1 MSEYRIPPLDE
12 IGIPI
17 TKAIEEGP
25 PDIFP
30 GLLPRKGEVVIAGET
45 NVGKSLLALEICSS
59 LITGV
64 PLWGELKPTKQ
75 AKRILYI
82 LGEHYD
88 DVIRRLWQVTKLP
101 MTEQVLI
108 LGPEQLGY
116 DRALVNR
123 GQVNPAI
130 KEKFSFWAR
139 GCDVI
144 VFDPLAAFVIGI
156 DVENDNIQM
165 RQVLQCITDVAA
177 ENNAV
182 AIVLA
187 HMGKPMMDKF
197 GQEHARKSYAIRGAS
212 GIEDAATNIFY
223 LGKADGA
230 SVAAQKADEK
240 VFVLRCRKY
249 KGLAPEEYR
258 LMRNPHTLT
267 HTLLGSRPFTEV
279 RKIDTQAKIG
289 RLQLALPELRM
300 PEIIRI
306 VAASENISES
316 SVRRYLEGG
325 Q

>member
-1 MSEYRIPPLDE
+1 MSEYRIPPLEE

-45 NVGKSLLALEICSS
+45 NVGKSLLALELCSS
-59 LITGV
+59 LITGNT
-64 PLWGELKPTKQ
+64 LWGELKPTKT
-75 AKRILYI
+75 AKKILYI

-88 DVIRRLWQVTKLP
+88 EVIRRLWHVTKLP
-101 MTEQVLI
+101 MTDQVI
-108 LGPEQLGY
+108 IIGPEQLGY
-116 DRALVNR
+116 DRVLVNR
-123 GQVNPAI
+123 GQLNPTVD
-130 KEKFSFWAR
+130 EKFRKWAE
-139 GCDVI
+139 GCDVVI
-144 VFDPLAAFVIGI
+144 FDPLAAFVAGI

-165 RQVLQCITDVAA
+165 RGVLQAISDICSSND
-177 ENNAV
+177 AV
-182 AIVLA
+182 AVVLA

-197 GQEHARKSYAIRGAS
+197 GQEHSRKSYAIRGAS

-223 LGKADGA
+223 LGKADG
-230 SVAAQKADEK
+230 SSIAAQKADEK
-240 VFVLRCRKY
+240 VFTLRCRKY

-267 HTLLGSRPFTEV
+267 HTLLGNRPFAEV

-289 RLQLALPELRM
+289 RLQLAMPELRM
-300 PEIIRI
+300 PDIIRI

-316 SVRRYLEGG
+316 TIRRYLDGG